1 VIVILPHLDL
11 VGTPIHIGG
20 GMTHFGDGIIV
31 CYGVGMGIR
40 TECFQDTTYNQI
52 EYNHNNLQDTNE
64 ELLLGVDRIEWIMI
78 TFTHYEI
85 KLFHEWKQNHH
96 SRIHNRVGDNQL
108 PM

>member
-11 VGTPIHIGG
+11 VGTPIHIGV

-31 CYGVGMGIR
+31 CYGVGVDIR
-40 TECFQDTTYNQI
+40 TECFQDITYNQI

-78 TFTHYEI
+78 TFTHYET
-85 KLFHEWKQNHH
+85 KLFHDWKQTHP
-96 SRIHNRVGDNQL
+96 SRIYNRLEDNQL
-108 PM
+108 LM

>member
-11 VGTPIHIGG
+11 VGTIIHIGV

-31 CYGVGMGIR
+31 CYGVGVDIR

-52 EYNHNNLQDTNE
+52 EYNHNNLQDTNG
-64 ELLLGVDRIEWIMI
+64 ELLLGVDLTEWIMI

-85 KLFHEWKQNHH
+85 KLFHEWK
-96 SRIHNRVGDNQL
+96 
-108 PM
+108 